1 MSNSASIAGGSVN
14 PNIFDVG
21 SLTTLKRQVKSN
33 DPAALKQA
41 AQQFEA
47 LFLQMVLKS
56 MRDAVPREG
65 LFDNEQSRMYE
76 SLLDQQLSQVL
87 GKKSGGTGLAALIEK
102 QLLRQSVEPQA
113 LDHPLPLQPAI
124 PSIPFHNGGALPLR
138 NGEAPAAFPLPA
150 APAPSAPN
158 IVEGAIPSGAKDFV
172 SRIWP
177 AAVEASRQTGIPAHF
192 MVGHAAL
199 ETGWGKSEPR
209 RADGSPSHNIFGIKA
224 GRNWS
229 GAVAEATTTEYVDGV
244 PQKQVERF
252 RAYSSY
258 NEAFRDYANLLAS
271 NPRYGNVLGVQD
283 ASSFARGLQKSG
295 YATDPQYGEKLER
308 IIGGN
313 TLRQAFIG

>member
-1 MSNSASIAGGSVN
+1 MSNSSSIAGGSVN

-76 SLLDQQLSQVL
+76 SLLDQQLSHVL

-102 QLLRQSVEPQA
+102 QLLRQSEEPQA
-113 LDHPLPLQPAI
+113 LDHPLPLQPAT
-124 PSIPFHNGGALPLR
+124 PSIPFRNGSTIPLR
-138 NGEAPAAFPLPA
+138 NGEVPTTFPLPI
-150 APAPSAPN
+150 APAPNA
-158 IVEGAIPSGAKDFV
+158 VEGAIPSGAKEFV

-177 AAVEASRQTGIPAHF
+177 AAADASRQTGIPAHF

-209 RADGSPSHNIFGIKA
+209 RADGSPSYNIFGIKA

-229 GAVAEATTTEYVDGV
+229 GAVVEATTTEYVDGV

-271 NPRYGNVLGVQD
+271 NPRYGNVLGTQD
-283 ASSFARGLQKSG
+283 AASFARGLQKSG
-295 YATDPQYGEKLER
+295 YATDPLYGEKLER
-308 IIGGN
+308 IISGN
-313 TLRQAFIG
+313 TLRQAFIS